1 MSALELETFI
11 VSQDPTYLGRWNIHP
26 LEISGPWKVVL
37 GNDWDI
43 TMSSDPI
50 FTDFYNRLELEWE
63 KAHEKTGD
71 DIMVCEV
78 VVEYTFKAPP
88 GIKSLRYGRHTWAD
102 SDQFWHLAGD
112 DKRQWR
118 VVGGFVRTV
127 NMVSVL
133 ERSQVDRR
141 DRLDEARRREG
152 SLEGDH
158 SLVITGKRIPY
169 RHFYE
174 VDE

>member
-1 MSALELETFI
+1 MNAAELETFV
-11 VSQDPTYLGRWNIHP
+11 VSQDTKYLGKWNIHP
-26 LEISGPWKVVL
+26 LAISEPWKIVL
-37 GNDWDI
+37 GNNWDI
-43 TMSSDPI
+43 TMSSDPT
-50 FTDFYNRLELEWE
+50 FTEFYNRLEHTWQQ
-63 KAHEKTGD
+63 AHVETGD

-78 VVEYTFKAPP
+78 FVEYTFKAPP

-112 DKRQWR
+112 DKKQWR

-141 DRLDEARRREG
+141 DRLDEGRSRA
-152 SLEGDH
+152 GDPERGILIR
-158 SLVITGKRIPY
+158 SKGPY
-169 RHFYE
+169 RHSYE
-174 VDE
+174 VGG